1 MDTGTVSVHAS
12 PGMTW
17 NSQGSGTEVSLTRSG
32 YSQSKSGDHREERPR
47 PSACGPSDRH
57 RAEGDA
63 IPCSFASP
71 SVWFRTFSPSVW
83 FRTFFF
89 FPIER
94 IHVGTI
100 QEATLGCSRKG
111 TLRVN
116 PQLPQGA
123 EAPGEDKLSSRS
135 WVSCWRRGLIIC
147 LFVRNCED

>member
-17 NSQGSGTEVSLTRSG
+17 NSQGSGTQVSLTRSG

-47 PSACGPSDRH
+47 PSACGPSDQH

-71 SVWFRTFSPSVW
+71 SVWFRTFL
-83 FRTFFF
+83 FFF
-89 FPIER
+89 FPVER

-100 QEATLGCSRKG
+100 KEARLGCSRKG
-111 TLRVN
+111 TLWVN
-116 PQLPQGA
+116 PQLPQSA
-123 EAPGEDKLSSRS
+123 EAPGKDKLSCRS
-135 WVSCWRRGLIIC
+135 WVSCWGRGLIIC